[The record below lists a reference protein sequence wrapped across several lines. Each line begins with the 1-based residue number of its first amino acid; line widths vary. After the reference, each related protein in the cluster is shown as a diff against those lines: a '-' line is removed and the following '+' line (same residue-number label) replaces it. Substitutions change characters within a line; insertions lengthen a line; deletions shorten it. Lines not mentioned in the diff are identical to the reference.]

1 MNLYV
6 KNHNFH
12 FELENLTRL
21 FFPNEK
27 ITVIRDFSEPQPPY
41 IYTEVSDKITISVNI
56 GSFNKSETAVK
67 SLRMMTTS
75 LFRHSFCTNSF
86 VTLRDLHSR
95 GGILTGVRPVKLL
108 RRLAEESNEEQA
120 VKSLRKTFCQQRKN
134 SIVKGN
140 RA

>member
-56 GSFNKSETAVK
+56 GSLPCGYGFEVSD
-67 SLRMMTTS
+67 SYFPD
-75 LFRHSFCTNSF
+75 FR
-86 VTLRDLHSR
+86 VRDS
-95 GGILTGVRPVKLL
+95 VC
-108 RRLAEESNEEQA
+108 
-120 VKSLRKTFCQQRKN
+120 FF
-134 SIVKGN
+134 
-140 RA
+140 